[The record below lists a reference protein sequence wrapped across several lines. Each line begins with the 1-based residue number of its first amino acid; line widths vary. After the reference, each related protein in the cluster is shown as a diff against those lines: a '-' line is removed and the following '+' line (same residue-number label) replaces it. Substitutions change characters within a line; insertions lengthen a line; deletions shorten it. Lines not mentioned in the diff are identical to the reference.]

1 MVLRFSLR
9 RCFLGLLG
17 VTCFLFLVVNVHQ
30 RELWARSLAA
40 VAQHDQQQVSPASA
54 GDAVRGH
61 AGPALVANTHTDTQL
76 EQQTRL
82 GGEQEEGGVSSRMAL
97 FTLQAEPRLRPWFMQ
112 GGERRPEPAPVN
124 KKSGRR
130 IARLWPGEDLESD
143 RITDQLMFL
152 PPKPKAGEAERSAS
166 ENEVS
171 TSRLKKIVL
180 YNGLNSWAPLKAG
193 RESFLNAKCPVDTC
207 TISTNKGDV
216 IDADAVLFKD
226 HFPTQS
232 QPWRRPSYQVWILY
246 FLECPYH
253 TQHVKFGDVF
263 NWTATYRR
271 DSDLVAPYERWA
283 YFDESVKRQPP
294 GSPAASINYAA
305 NKTRQVA
312 WFVSNCGARNGR
324 LQYARELSKYI
335 SVDVFGA
342 CGTKLCPRTT
352 ASKCFEMLDREYKF
366 YLAFENSNCRDYI
379 TEKFFVNGLGH
390 NILPIVMGA
399 RPEDYAKSAPYKSY
413 IHVDEFASPKEL
425 ASYLHRL
432 DVDDELYNEYFR
444 WKGTGEF
451 INTYF
456 FCRVCAMLHDPEAP
470 RKNYRDVN
478 EWWRG
483 TGVCISGSW
492 RQHRPLQ
499 RQHTPWIKRNN

>member
-1 MVLRFSLR
+1 
-9 RCFLGLLG
+9 
-17 VTCFLFLVVNVHQ
+17 
-30 RELWARSLAA
+30 
-40 VAQHDQQQVSPASA
+40 
-54 GDAVRGH
+54 
-61 AGPALVANTHTDTQL
+61 
-76 EQQTRL
+76 
-82 GGEQEEGGVSSRMAL
+82 MAL
-97 FTLQAEPRLRPWFMQ
+97 FTLQAEPRTRPWFMQ
-112 GGERRPEPAPVN
+112 GGERRPEPTPFN

-130 IARLWPGEDLESD
+130 IARLWPGEDPESD
-143 RITDQLMFL
+143 
-152 PPKPKAGEAERSAS
+152 P
-166 ENEVS
+166 ENDVS
-171 TSRLKKIVL
+171 PSRLKKIVL

-207 TISTNKGDV
+207 MISTNKGDV
-216 IDADAVLFKD
+216 ADADAVLFKD
-226 HFPTQS
+226 HFPTQA
-232 QPWRRPSYQVWILY
+232 QPWRRPSSQVWILY

-283 YFDESVKRQPP
+283 YFDDSVKRQPA
-294 GSPAASINYAA
+294 GSPAANINYAA
-305 NKTRQVA
+305 NKTR
-312 WFVSNCGARNGR
+312 
-324 LQYARELSKYI
+324 QYARELSKYI

-456 FCRVCAMLHDPEAP
+456 FCRVCALLHDPEAP